1 MLVFRAR
8 YEKNIS
14 TSRKKEIKG
23 AWVSRENEHY
33 GRKAHSQEADDQ
45 GQAQSHG
52 EALEEMSFVVSLSF
66 PKELKIRTNSEY
78 EEILGK
84 SKRLSTEHFNILCAP
99 NSLGYPRMGLVVGKK
114 SVPGSVERNRI
125 KRVLR
130 EFFRLNRTL
139 FGSTDVVFVAKKG
152 SEKLDY
158 SLAKKEIE
166 GIVRSKLS

>member
-8 YEKNIS
+8 YEKNLS

-33 GRKAHSQEADDQ
+33 GRTAHSQEADVQ
-45 GQAQSHG
+45 GPAQSHS

-78 EEILGK
+78 EEIFGK
-84 SKRLSTEHFNILCAP
+84 SKRLSTDHFNILFAP
-99 NSLGYPRMGLVVGKK
+99 NSLGYPRMGLVVAKK
-114 SVPGSVERNRI
+114 AVPGAVERNRI

-130 EFFRLNRTL
+130 EVFRLNKPL
-139 FGSTDVVFVAKKG
+139 FGSMDVVFVAKKG
-152 SEKLDY
+152 SERLDY

-166 GIVRSKLS
+166 EIVRSKLS

>member
-8 YEKNIS
+8 YEKNLS
-14 TSRKKEIKG
+14 TTRKKEIKG
-23 AWVSRENEHY
+23 AWVSREDEHY
-33 GRKAHSQEADDQ
+33 RRTAHSQETYDK
-45 GQAQSHG
+45 GPAQPHG
-52 EALEEMSFVVSLSF
+52 KALEEMSFVASLSF
-66 PKELKIRTNSEY
+66 PKELKIRKSSEY

-99 NSLGYPRMGLVVGKK
+99 NELGYPRMGLVVSKK
-114 SVPGSVERNRI
+114 SIPGSVGRNRI

-130 EFFRLNRTL
+130 EYFRLNRAL
-139 FGSTDVVFVAKKG
+139 FGSTDVVFVTKKG

-158 SLAKKEIE
+158 TLVKKELE

>member
-1 MLVFRAR
+1 VLVFRAR
-8 YEKNIS
+8 YEKNLS

-23 AWVSRENEHY
+23 AWVSRKDEHY
-33 GRKAHSQEADDQ
+33 GRKAHSQETDSE

-78 EEILGK
+78 EEIFGK
-84 SKRLSTEHFNILCAP
+84 SKRLSTDHFNILFAP
-99 NSLGYPRMGLVVGKK
+99 NSLGYPRMGLVVAKK
-114 SVPGSVERNRI
+114 AVPGAVERNRI

-130 EFFRLNRTL
+130 EVFRLNKPL
-139 FGSTDVVFVAKKG
+139 FGSMDVVFVAKKG
-152 SEKLDY
+152 SERLDY

-166 GIVRSKLS
+166 EIVRFKLS

>member
-1 MLVFRAR
+1 VLVFRAR
-8 YEKNIS
+8 YEKNLS

-33 GRKAHSQEADDQ
+33 GRTAHSQEADVQ
-45 GQAQSHG
+45 GPAQSHS
-52 EALEEMSFVVSLSF
+52 EALEEMSFVASLSF

-99 NSLGYPRMGLVVGKK
+99 NSLGYPRLGLVVAKK

>member
-8 YEKNIS
+8 YEKNFS

-23 AWVSRENEHY
+23 AWVSRKDEY
-33 GRKAHSQEADDQ
+33 KGRKAHSQKTDCK

-52 EALEEMSFVVSLSF
+52 AALEEMNFVVSLSF

-78 EEILGK
+78 EEIFGK

-114 SVPGSVERNRI
+114 AVPGAVERSRV

-130 EFFRLNRTL
+130 EVFRLDKSL
-139 FGSTDVVFVAKKG
+139 FGSMDVVFVAKKG

-158 SLAKKEIE
+158 SLAKREIE
-166 GIVRSKLS
+166 KIIGSELS